1 MAEIDPVCVI
11 HGKRRSE
18 HECLYCCLCFKDL
31 APEKCSYLPNGT
43 QVDVC
48 VPCAEAE
55 QAVLIDLARRYTACK
70 ARRRAQE
77 GSVIL
82 PGPEPEEQK

>member
-1 MAEIDPVCVI
+1 MTAPIDPVCVF

-18 HECLYCCLCFKDL
+18 HACLVCTLCFKDL
-31 APEKCSYLPNGT
+31 TPAECSYLPDGS

-55 QAVLIDLARRYTACK
+55 QAELIKRARA
-70 ARRRAQE
+70 
-77 GSVIL
+77 S
-82 PGPEPEEQK
+82 